1 MAIGPQMAIPL
12 RARGGALPQ
21 YEQREGD
28 YAGGAG
34 VSGRLSDTGAELAGQ
49 AAKVE
54 AQGGEMVAKAVGG
67 MQKPFEQLTGAG
79 LAYIGAYNA
88 QQDLDARR
96 ALMEYQTSAMQYQSE
111 LEKRKGVDARG
122 TEKNMATFLEK
133 QRNELGKKY
142 KLDPRAG
149 RWFNWQTYQEAGKYN
164 SWASEYGHRQLGVE
178 YEAVYKDQMNVA
190 SNEVAKDPGTFG
202 TNVGKLLVLLEQ
214 KNAYGTGMTGDRE
227 ANKRAISDVL
237 AAGAIS
243 AALGNGDAQRANEL
257 FAQLSPYLSEG
268 QKAKLNDSV
277 GAALTKDLASRA
289 EQGETVALPSGGA
302 AGNAVSLP
310 AGGTSGSVVG
320 ASSGGG
326 TQASLLTKNKNTPV
340 ANNNPS
346 GLFDYKNP
354 GHYRKFGSL
363 EEAFPEYLRQMK
375 LYQGRGLQ
383 TWEQI
388 LKKWVGYNPEKY
400 PQQRTYVQDIG
411 AWSGV
416 DMSKKANLN
425 DANEVARVLAAQA
438 RRENEVNISPQQVAA
453 MLAGRGG
460 ASSVSAQYGQTRQ
473 PLVPTQF
480 GKGVTLSAAQM
491 ADISNATRKG
501 QIVWAKRSA
510 MEFFSSDPNA
520 ILKMTPQQVG
530 DAVGATTTEG
540 MWAAYETAWGLYGQS
555 EHARLTQER
564 AALRSAWEG
573 DVEPIVRGGDFSAAH
588 DRIDALNVSE
598 EVRQD
603 LHTKVDRFQ
612 TGALSR
618 TYRRNSRDL
627 YASIMAF
634 EGNEAELQQKVQ
646 DAFDN
651 DNIGLSEYQ
660 RAMSLVKN
668 RYSPYAKALKDFV
681 TQSTALMKDPSI
693 LDTSGFGTE
702 FFRESFEKAVDAFN
716 RLPADEKKIEM
727 RDIREGLR
735 DPKARSKSLV
745 LSMLDGDIASYK
757 DTQTRQALMAQW
769 DAKKREEAA
778 NQYETEIRNG
788 IRFLKTGQG
797 TPPSPAV
804 REEAKRRMKEEE
816 KQNRQDA
823 ARVKQEARVK
833 EQAAVTPQ
841 QRGEQ
846 ERQAARARGA
856 KRRAS
861 FLEEDISSEE
871 VSAAAEAIG
880 GAVSIGERAAR
891 PIRKAIA
898 PPVMW
903 LRRNVGNSVEAIMG
917 ELSREAQEGE

>member
-12 RARGGALPQ
+12 RARGGVLPQ

-49 AAKVE
+49 AARVE
-54 AQGGEMVAKAVGG
+54 AQGGEAIAKSVSGL
-67 MQKPFEQLTGAG
+67 QRPFEQLAGAG
-79 LAYIGAYNA
+79 IAYIGAYNA

-122 TEKNMATFLEK
+122 TEKNMAAFLEK

-178 YEAVYKDQMNVA
+178 YEAVYKDQMSVA
-190 SNEVAKDPGTFG
+190 SNEVARDPSTFG
-202 TNVGKLLVLLEQ
+202 ANVGKLLVLLEQ
-214 KNAYGTGMTGDRE
+214 KNVYGTGMTGDRE
-227 ANKRAISDVL
+227 ENKRAISDFL
-237 AAGAIS
+237 ASGAIS

-257 FAQLSPYLSEG
+257 FAQLSPYLSEV
-268 QKAKLNDSV
+268 QKGKLNDSV
-277 GAALTKDLASRA
+277 ATALTKDLASRA
-289 EQGETVALPSGGA
+289 ELGEAVGLPSGGTS
-302 AGNAVSLP
+302 GDNVSSP
-310 AGGTSGSVVG
+310 AGGTGGRSVGV
-320 ASSGGG
+320 SSGGG
-326 TQASLLTKNKNTPV
+326 TQASSLTKNKNQSV
-340 ANNNPS
+340 MNNNPFGYGYTGKQGEYNKFPDMETALKVYVKQLGIYQSKHGIRTWYDAAYRWLS
-346 GLFDYKNP
+346 GKNSP
-354 GHYRKFGSL
+354 NY
-363 EEAFPEYLRQMK
+363 AAA
-375 LYQGRGLQ
+375 
-383 TWEQI
+383 I
-388 LKKWVGYNPEKY
+388 LKRLN
-400 PQQRTYVQDIG
+400 
-411 AWSGV
+411 WSK
-416 DMSKKANLN
+416 DKSMDLN
-425 DANEVARVLAAQA
+425 NREDLAKFLWSQGIQ
-438 RRENEVNISPQQVAA
+438 ENSLNWTPQQVAA
-453 MLAGRGG
+453 MLAGRGSSTS
-460 ASSVSAQYGQTRQ
+460 ASPQYGQTQ
-473 PLVPTQF
+473 QSLTPTQF
-480 GKGVTLSAAQM
+480 GGGVTLSAAQM

-501 QIVWAKRSA
+501 QIVRAKRA
-510 MEFFSSDPNA
+510 AIEFFSSDPSA
-520 ILKMTPQQVG
+520 VLKMTHQQVG
-530 DAVGATTTEG
+530 DAVGATTPEG
-540 MWAAYETAWGLYGQS
+540 MWAANETAWGLYGQT
-555 EHARLTQER
+555 EHARLTRER
-564 AALRSAWEG
+564 ADLRAAWEN
-573 DVEPIVRGGDFSAAH
+573 DVEPVVRGGDFFAAH
-588 DRIDALNVSE
+588 DRIDALNVSG
-598 EVRQD
+598 EVKQD
-603 LHTKVDRFQ
+603 LHAKVERFQ
-612 TGALSR
+612 SGALAR

-693 LDTSGFGTE
+693 LDTSGFGEE

-716 RLPADEKKIEM
+716 RLSADEKKIEM

-757 DTQTRQALMAQW
+757 DAQTRQALMAQW

-778 NQYETEIRNG
+778 NQHEAEVRNA
-788 IRFLKTGQG
+788 IRFLRTGQG
-797 TPPSPAV
+797 TQPSPAI
-804 REEAKRRMKEEE
+804 REEAKGRMEEE
-816 KQNRQDA
+816 ARQTRQEA
-823 ARVKQEARVK
+823 ARAKQEARAK

-846 ERQAARARGA
+846 ERQAARARGVEA
-856 KRRAS
+856 RGRRRAS
-861 FLEEDISSEE
+861 FLYEDISSEE

-880 GAVSIGERAAR
+880 GAVSLGERAAR
-891 PIRKAIA
+891 PIRKAIT
-898 PPVMW
+898 PPLMW
-903 LRRNVGNSVEAIMG
+903 MRRNVSNSVEAIMG